1 MTATV
6 LVVAALYVLAEGSL
20 FHLEVRGHALS
31 VSLSDLALVVGLFL
45 LPPHWLLVARL
56 APAVVLFVVR
66 RTALVKAVFN
76 LGLFTAEIGVAFT
89 LLQVLAPDRGL
100 GVGTWLA
107 TYLTVAVVDLL
118 GGFAV
123 VLAMRLLGSAVPRRD
138 VVPMIGAVV
147 VSGFLSTTLALM
159 AIVVLDT
166 SVAGLLLLAALAAV
180 VAVAHHAYYR
190 LLRRHQD
197 LNRLFAF
204 TQTVGAARDADGVI
218 ANLLDHAREL
228 LNAESAVLR
237 LLPGL
242 GGTATDSDPLL
253 SEPHPR
259 LIPRGSRDPLERQWL
274 ARNGLRD
281 ALLVP
286 VRDETHVVAVLQV
299 GNRLGAA
306 GTFTRDDLKLL
317 QTLVAHVEVLWHNG
331 RLVDQLRHDAT
342 HDALT
347 GLGNRTLFND
357 GLQALI
363 DGGGHGATLLLDLDR
378 FKEVN
383 DALGHPVG
391 DVLLE
396 KVAARLLD
404 HVPTGSQVARL
415 GGDEFAV
422 LLRGLTS
429 PEEALATARA
439 ARAALTGAFEVTGTF
454 LEVGV
459 SVGVA
464 MVPADGE
471 DAATVL
477 RRADLAM
484 YEAKRTGAG
493 VVRYS
498 PVLDHRSTGLLE
510 LAGELRSAVE
520 QDQIV
525 MYFQPKES
533 LRTGRIV
540 GFEALA
546 RWMHPERG
554 VVMPEVFVPLSEQT
568 GLVGLLGE
576 AAASQALEQ
585 CRTWLSRRPGVGVA
599 VNLSPRRLLEPGLAA
614 SLDRLLAEH
623 EVPAELLTLEIT
635 ESTVMADPDA
645 AVRAMHQLRDL
656 GVRLSVDD
664 FGTGYSSLN
673 YLHRLPVQE
682 VKIDKSFVLPMHRDV
697 GATAIVRSI
706 VELAHTLELTV
717 VAEGVENEPTR
728 QALVELGC
736 DVGQGYGLAYPMP
749 PEDVQDW
756 LVRHDATR
764 RDRRAGGRPRA
775 V

>member
-1 MTATV
+1 MCIRDSLWTA
-6 LVVAALYVLAEGSL
+6 
-20 FHLEVRGHALS
+20 
-31 VSLSDLALVVGLFL
+31 
-45 LPPHWLLVARL
+45 PPC
-56 APAVVLFVVR
+56 
-66 RTALVKAVFN
+66 
-76 LGLFTAEIGVAFT
+76 
-89 LLQVLAPDRGL
+89 
-100 GVGTWLA
+100 
-107 TYLTVAVVDLL
+107 
-118 GGFAV
+118 
-123 VLAMRLLGSAVPRRD
+123 AVPRTTRD
-138 VVPMIGAVV
+138 PAQRAWLDRTGVRDAVLVPLHDDGQAVGVVQ
-147 VSGFLSTTLALM
+147 
-159 AIVVLDT
+159 
-166 SVAGLLLLAALAAV
+166 VAN
-180 VAVAHHAYYR
+180 
-190 LLRRHQD
+190 RR
-197 LNRLFAF
+197 
-204 TQTVGAARDADGVI
+204 GAA
-218 ANLLDHAREL
+218 
-228 LNAESAVLR
+228 S
-237 LLPGL
+237 
-242 GGTATDSDPLL
+242 S
-253 SEPHPR
+253 
-259 LIPRGSRDPLERQWL
+259 
-274 ARNGLRD
+274 
-281 ALLVP
+281 
-286 VRDETHVVAVLQV
+286 
-299 GNRLGAA
+299 
-306 GTFTRDDLKLL
+306 FTEDDLKLL

-347 GLGNRTLFND
+347 GLSNRTLFND

-525 MYFQPKES
+525 MYFQPKEN

-576 AAASQALEQ
+576 AAADQALEQ

-599 VNLSPRRLLEPGLAA
+599 VNLSPRRLLEPGLAG
-614 SLDRLLAEH
+614 SLDRLLAAH
-623 EVPAELLTLEIT
+623 GVPAELLTLEIT

-728 QALVELGC
+728 QALVDLGC